1 MMKNEAP
8 LIGISRHRIATDG
21 VGVTTLVT
29 FHGCPLRCRYCLN
42 PQCLRPSGL
51 WKTVTLEDLLE
62 EVRIDDLYF
71 QATGGGITFGGGE
84 PLLRSGFIRAFCELV
99 CSSLSEGGDGGAWNI
114 TLETSLHVPRKHLEE
129 VLPYVNEYFVDVKD
143 MNPDI
148 YRRYTC
154 RSNRQT
160 LHNLQW
166 LAEQGLQEHVIIR
179 LPRIPDYNNG
189 WDVRRSRKTL
199 EQMGYTRFDCFTY
212 IKDVEG
218 HKRKIR

>member
-8 LIGISRHRIATDG
+8 LIGISRHRLATDG

-51 WKTVTLEDLLE
+51 WKTITPEDLLG

-84 PLLRSGFIRAFCELV
+84 PLLRSAFIRKFCELAPR
-99 CSSLSEGGDGGAWNI
+99 EWNI

-129 VLPYVNEYFVDVKD
+129 VLPFVGEYFIDVKD
-143 MNPDI
+143 MNPDT
-148 YRRYTC
+148 YRRYTS

-160 LHNLQW
+160 LQNLQW
-166 LAEQGLQEHVIIR
+166 LADQGLQDHVIIR

-189 WDVRRSRKTL
+189 WAVRRSRKAL
-199 EQMGYTRFDCFTY
+199 ESMGYTRFDCFTY
-212 IKDVEG
+212 IKDVED
-218 HKRKIR
+218 HKRRIR